1 LSFFRPLLERS
12 EGGGLIPMNARLL
25 KKNSPT
31 VDDPAGEQKE
41 HDHLLPIPAVD
52 GSPCDPR
59 IVIALLVERFPAA
72 FFGTD
77 RKPLK
82 IGICA
87 DLLAA
92 LDGAVA
98 ESDLKAAL
106 FAYVTSVTYLN
117 AVRAGADR
125 LDLAGQPAG
134 AVTSDHER
142 CARFRFFHIH
152 IKPLQEQRLKKQR
165 EQRAKKREA
174 KPAPHKA
181 DGLSAL
187 KAAWRA
193 RQGGAS

>member
-1 LSFFRPLLERS
+1 MRS
-12 EGGGLIPMNARLL
+12 ADCHRLAGGAVPRRVLRHGPQAAEDR
-25 KKNSPT
+25 
-31 VDDPAGEQKE
+31 
-41 HDHLLPIPAVD
+41 HL
-52 GSPCDPR
+52 R
-59 IVIALLVERFPAA
+59 
-72 FFGTD
+72 
-77 RKPLK
+77 
-82 IGICA
+82 

-106 FAYVTSVTYLN
+106 FSYVTSVTYLN
-117 AVRAGADR
+117 AVRKGADR

-134 AVTSDHER
+134 AVTSDHEGF
-142 CARFRFFHIH
+142 ARFQFFHIH
-152 IKPLQEQRLKKQR
+152 LKPLQDQRLKKQR

-174 KPAPHKA
+174 KRASKP